1 MSENREQRVVDELHY
16 IFDELYKEEYLLEF
30 VHDVLNALE
39 SMTWRPE

>member
-1 MSENREQRVVDELHY
+1 MSENRAQRVIDELHY
-16 IFDELYKEEYLLEF
+16 IFIELYKEEDLLAF